1 MAKAVFTRGS
11 TMRHV
16 LIMTGT
22 SAAGMLAMFS
32 VDLVDMYFLTLLG
45 EQELAAAVGFAGTL
59 LYFVV
64 SVSIGL
70 QIAMG
75 ALVARAEGS
84 HQRELA
90 GRYCSSSLVFNTSVA
105 VAICLCAWFWLE
117 ELLVFLGASG
127 QTLDYAISY
136 TRILLPSMP
145 ILVLGMSAAAA
156 VRALG
161 DARRSMWATLVGA
174 LVNAILDPIFIFGFD
189 WGLEGAAIASVVARI
204 VVLVIAGYALVWV
217 HKLPRRP
224 SLAIVR
230 ADLGAIMHIAGP
242 AMLTNI
248 ATPIGGGFVLKTI
261 AQFGDGA
268 VAGAAIMGRITPVAF
283 AAVFALSSAVGPII
297 GQNAG
302 AGLYSRV
309 RSTLIN
315 AMLINVVYVVLV
327 WGLLWLSGPWIV
339 RGFSASPDAADL
351 ILFYTRWMVGA
362 FMFTGALF
370 IANASFN
377 NLHQPR
383 LATALNFSRVF
394 LGIIP
399 AVYLG
404 GIWYG
409 ARGVIAGEAVGSI
422 AFGLIGAV
430 AVFGLVRKLDALHL
444 MPPPEAEP
452 IVNTVSGFSSAD
464 SQMAQPVVQA
474 ASDGL
479 LGEEEGAGDGEIG
492 SK

>member
-1 MAKAVFTRGS
+1 VAKAVFTRGS
-11 TMRHV
+11 TLRHV
-16 LIMTGT
+16 LVMTGT
-22 SAAGMLAMFS
+22 SAAGLLAMFS

-75 ALVARAEGS
+75 ALVARAEGA
-84 HQRELA
+84 HRRDLA
-90 GRYCSSSLVFNTSVA
+90 GHYCSSSLVFNSSVA
-105 VAICLCAWFWLE
+105 VVFCLGVWLWLE

-161 DARRSMWATLVGA
+161 DARRSMWATLVGSF
-174 LVNAILDPIFIFGFD
+174 VNAVLDPIFIFAFD
-189 WGLEGAAIASVVARI
+189 WGLEGAALASVAARI
-204 VVLVIAGYALVWV
+204 VVLIIAGHALLWV
-217 HKLPRRP
+217 HKLPRKP

-248 ATPIGGGFVLKTI
+248 ATPIGGGFVLKTM

-283 AAVFALSSAVGPII
+283 AAVFALSSAVGPIV

-302 AGLYSRV
+302 AGLYGRV
-309 RSTLIN
+309 RSTLIS
-315 AMLINVVYVVLV
+315 AMLINVAYVVLV
-327 WGLLWLSGPWIV
+327 WLLLWLCGPWIV
-339 RGFSASPDAADL
+339 RGFSASPEAGDL

-362 FMFTGALF
+362 FLFTGALF

-383 LATALNFSRVF
+383 LATALNFARVF

-422 AFGLIGAV
+422 VFGLIGAM
-430 AVFGLVRKLDALHL
+430 AVFALVRKLEHLEL
-444 MPPPEAEP
+444 MPSPETEP
-452 IVNTVSGFSSAD
+452 TVNTVSGFSSSA
-464 SQMAQPVVQA
+464 SQMAQPVVQGA
-474 ASDGL
+474 PESVLA
-479 LGEEEGAGDGEIG
+479 EEGDGETA
-492 SK
+492 SR